1 MAPSAAKVFVSYDR
15 ADRNLGLN
23 GVAGGDPG
31 KGSGPRKGVASI
43 QYTKRDV
50 EVGETASFGETKFC
64 GVSLLRTNPLS
75 ISQTSSPLTPICVM
89 CNV

>member
-31 KGSGPRKGVASI
+31 KGSRLYNTPNVMSKSEKRQASA
-43 QYTKRDV
+43 RRSS
-50 EVGETASFGETKFC
+50 ASSACFAQ
-64 GVSLLRTNPLS
+64 
-75 ISQTSSPLTPICVM
+75 ISSQ
-89 CNV
+89 